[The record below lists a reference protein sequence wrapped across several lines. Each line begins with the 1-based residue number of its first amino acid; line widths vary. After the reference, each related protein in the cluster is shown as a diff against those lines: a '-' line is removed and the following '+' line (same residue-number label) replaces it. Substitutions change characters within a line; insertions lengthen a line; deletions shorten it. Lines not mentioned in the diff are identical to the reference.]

1 MMCQYISFQKIR
13 SKVFFSTRSSKKYN
27 LFLGIVGTMHTLD
40 VTDTVKMK
48 EVLFGGEPWILYC
61 SDKPGEVSSEL
72 NGVIISFV
80 NNL

>member
-1 MMCQYISFQKIR
+1 MHF
-13 SKVFFSTRSSKKYN
+13 VFERFVRKFYSLRPN
-27 LFLGIVGTMHTLD
+27 FNIFCFPGIVGTMHTLD

-72 NGVIISFV
+72 NEVIISFDQHFQ
-80 NNL
+80 N